1 VETPSPTHGTA
12 EIAAVSPSFE
22 ELAMQQGVHPV
33 REFSELLG
41 DRHPADE
48 SVEEFS
54 KLLQGWRA
62 EGTSAGPEQ

>member
-1 VETPSPTHGTA
+1 
-12 EIAAVSPSFE
+12 
-22 ELAMQQGVHPV
+22 MQQGVHPV